1 MDLVNGL
8 EMMILNGLSN
18 FMMINI
24 YYSIW
29 VDAISSMKK
38 HHPNDRDWKVK
49 LLLYISWIQAIN
61 WWIIF
66 IWLRFFDI
74 FRIPLVELNVF
85 PGTLMDSFVAF
96 ALQFGVPF
104 IVLNYMLIFHR
115 NKYRAILEK
124 YKTSGFRFAP
134 VYSFSVLILA
144 FATAIVYGMLT

>member
-1 MDLVNGL
+1 MT
-8 EMMILNGLSN
+8 N
-18 FMMINI
+18 F

-38 HHPNDRDWKVK
+38 HHSNDRYWKLK
-49 LLLYISWIQAIN
+49 LLLHISWIQAIN

-74 FRIPLVELNVF
+74 LRIPLFELNVF
-85 PGTLMDSFVAF
+85 PGTLTDGFLAFV
-96 ALQFGVPF
+96 LQFGLPF
-104 IVLNYMLIFHR
+104 IVLNYMLIFYR
-115 NKYRAILEK
+115 NKYVAILEK